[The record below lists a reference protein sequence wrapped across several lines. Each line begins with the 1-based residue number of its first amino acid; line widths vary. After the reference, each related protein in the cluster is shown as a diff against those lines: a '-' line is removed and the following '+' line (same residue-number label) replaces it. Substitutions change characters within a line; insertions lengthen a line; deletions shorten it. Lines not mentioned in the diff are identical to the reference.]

1 MDAQDPHTALER
13 PLAALA
19 FASALVF
26 LFLIDVVARGAS
38 APPPALGDDAP
49 PGVFSEVRARAAH
62 ARVFAGSS
70 AHPLGSA
77 EHAAVRERLVNEL
90 RALGCEPVIEEGVAQ
105 RNGVVA
111 RVQNVIVPPARRSSG
126 EALLLCAHY
135 DSVAAGPGASDDGA
149 GVAVLLEVL
158 RALRAEPAAAARP
171 IVFLFDDGEELGLLG
186 AQAFVESSAFADDI
200 GVVVNLE
207 ARGTCG
213 ASRMFETSE
222 GNARLIGLLADALPH
237 PSATSVSQEIYRR
250 MPNDTDLTVFKQ
262 RGWPGLNFAFVGGG
276 RRYHTQLD
284 DLAHLDRD
292 TLQHHGE
299 NALAITRRIVAEPGS
314 FDTRGGDATYCD
326 VLGRALVVWP
336 ASLSPLF
343 AALAFAL
350 LALALRRALRR
361 GLASAREVLHGSA
374 IALLAPLGAALL
386 AFPADRFV
394 AATRTGVYPWPPESA
409 SARAFV
415 VSIAIA
421 GALLVHALVARA
433 PARAWSQ
440 TFGSWLVHAFCCVL
454 VALFVPGATYLFL
467 FGAAAAAVGA
477 WTLRAPG
484 ALNIVAVA
492 ASATVWCPFLA
503 GIEDVFELRTLQVP
517 AVLGIAGGWA
527 LLATPFAS
535 LLANWTR
542 RARLFAAAVFAF
554 LALVAL
560 AATLA
565 EPSQTAE
572 QPQPVRFVHVQRV
585 GQNASTLYANGF
597 GAETFASWADAQGF
611 SREAAPIP
619 GWLGRYGAL
628 NAKPSSALEV
638 AAPEIVELERSRASD
653 GVEQRVLRVNSPR
666 AARQLVVVGPRGA
679 EFESLRWR
687 DRAWP
692 LRAAG
697 TGRLIAAGFGDEP
710 IELWLRMPAKL
721 QDAARETKEA
731 AGAAANTFELLDID
745 TASAGP
751 LFELVRA
758 LPIGFQPRSEGAVTI
773 VTRSGKLE

>member
-1 MDAQDPHTALER
+1 MDARDPHTTLGL

-26 LFLIDVVARGAS
+26 LFLIDVVARTS
-38 APPPALGDDAP
+38 TAPPAALGADAP
-49 PGVFSEVRARAAH
+49 REVFAESRARAVH
-62 ARVFAGSS
+62 ARVFAGSTP
-70 AHPLGSA
+70 HPLGSA
-77 EHAAVRERLVNEL
+77 EHAAVRERLLEEL
-90 RALGCEPVIEEGVAQ
+90 RALGCEPLVEEGVTA

-111 RVQNVIVPPARRSSG
+111 RVQNVIVPPARRSQG

-149 GVAVLLEVL
+149 GVAALLEVL
-158 RALRAEPAAAARP
+158 RALRAQPPDTARP
-171 IVFLFDDGEELGLLG
+171 LILLFDDGEELGLLG
-186 AQAFVESSAFADDI
+186 AQAFVESSAYAADV

-222 GNARLIGLLADALPH
+222 GNARLIELLADALPH

-250 MPNDTDLTVFKQ
+250 MPNDTDLTVFKK

-284 DLAHLDRD
+284 DLAHLERD

-299 NALAITRRIVAEPGS
+299 NALAITRRILAEHGS
-314 FDTRGGDATYCD
+314 FASRGADATYCD
-326 VLGRALVVWP
+326 VLGRTLVVWP

-361 GLASAREVLHGSA
+361 GLASAREVLQGA
-374 IALLAPLGAALL
+374 GIALLAPLCAALL
-386 AFPADRFV
+386 AFPADRFI
-394 AATRTGVYPWPPESA
+394 AATRTGVYPWPPDSA

-433 PARAWSQ
+433 PSRALSQ
-440 TFGSWLVHAFCCVL
+440 TLGGWLVHAFLGVL
-454 VALFVPGATYLFL
+454 VSLWIPGATYLFL
-467 FGAAAAAVGA
+467 LGAAAAALGA
-477 WTLRAPG
+477 WALRAPG
-484 ALNIVAVA
+484 SVNIVAVA
-492 ASATVWCPFLA
+492 ASACVWCPFLA

-527 LLATPFAS
+527 LLATPFTS
-535 LLANWTR
+535 TFSDWSR
-542 RARLFAAAVFAF
+542 RARFSAAGVFAF

-565 EPSQTAE
+565 EPSQTPE
-572 QPQPVRFVHVQRV
+572 QPQPVRFVHVQRA
-585 GQNASTLYANGF
+585 GESGSTLYANGF
-597 GAETFASWADAQGF
+597 GSEGFTAWSSAQGF
-611 SREAAPIP
+611 ARELAPIP
-619 GWLGRYGAL
+619 GWLGRFGAL
-628 NAKPSSALEV
+628 SAKPVAALELP
-638 AAPEIVELERSRASD
+638 APELAWIERAPASE
-653 GVEQRVLRVNSPR
+653 GFERGLLRVRSQR
-666 AARQLVVVGPRGA
+666 AARQLVVVVRPGTQ
-679 EFESLRWR
+679 FESLRWR
-687 DRAWP
+687 ARDWP
-692 LRAAG
+692 LRGAG
-697 TGRLIAAGFGDEP
+697 GGRLIAAGFGDEP
-710 IELWLRMPAKL
+710 IELSLRMPVAAKDGAERPD
-721 QDAARETKEA
+721 DA
-731 AGAAANTFELLDID
+731 FELLDID
-745 TASAGP
+745 TATSGP

-758 LPIGFQPRSEGAVTI
+758 LPAGFLPRSEGAVTI
-773 VTRSGKLE
+773 VSRSGSL